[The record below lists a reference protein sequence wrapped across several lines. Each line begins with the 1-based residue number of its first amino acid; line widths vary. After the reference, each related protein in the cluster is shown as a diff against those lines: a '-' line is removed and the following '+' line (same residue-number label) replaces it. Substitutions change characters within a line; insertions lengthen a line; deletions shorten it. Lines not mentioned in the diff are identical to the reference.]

1 MNPDAAEGVLEGPD
15 GRLASDPDNER
26 PAPPDQ
32 RNVNLMLGN
41 AFSGWHLVI
50 ILVVIVL
57 LFGSTKL
64 PALAKSVGQ
73 SMRIFKGEVKT
84 MKEESGSDLR
94 DEDRRRDDDRYRAD
108 DRARDAAS
116 RVGEPRVDE
125 PRYDA
130 PRYDSPRDGGDSRPR
145 A

>member
-1 MNPDAAEGVLEGPD
+1 
-15 GRLASDPDNER
+15 
-26 PAPPDQ
+26 
-32 RNVNLMLGN
+32 MLGN
-41 AFSGWHLVI
+41 LTGWHLVI

-84 MKEESGSDLR
+84 MKEESGSD
-94 DEDRRRDDDRYRAD
+94 RRDDVRAD
-108 DRARDAAS
+108 DRARDTAP
-116 RVGEPRVDE
+116 RDYVRPGEARLDE

-130 PRYDSPRDGGDSRPR
+130 PRYDSPRDGGDSRPS

>member
-1 MNPDAAEGVLEGPD
+1 
-15 GRLASDPDNER
+15 
-26 PAPPDQ
+26 
-32 RNVNLMLGN
+32 MLGN
-41 AFSGWHLVI
+41 LTGWHLVI

-84 MKEESGSDLR
+84 MKEESGSDRRDDLR
-94 DEDRRRDDDRYRAD
+94 DEDRRRDDERYRAD
-108 DRARDAAS
+108 DRDRVRDSAP
-116 RVGEPRVDE
+116 RDYVRPGDTRVDE

-130 PRYDSPRDGGDSRPR
+130 PRYDSPRDGGDSRPSV
-145 A
+145 